1 MPEPLKNIYNKPFI
15 KNVAA
20 TFLKHQKQFDTAL
33 FIREVYKDDWTELE
47 LKARMSRIAA
57 SLEQAIPGGYKKQIK
72 VLLAASNS
80 FRELEQKGF
89 EYMFLPDFIEQ
100 FCLHDFEAASSALA
114 DMTDIASGEFAVR
127 PMIKQYGKT
136 MMDLMMGW
144 AQSDSYH
151 IRRLASE
158 GCRPRLPWAMA
169 LPEFKQN
176 PSAVLKILKVLK
188 NDPELYVRRSVA
200 NNLNDISK
208 DNPQVV
214 VKIAQQWLGK
224 NSETDWVIKHA
235 CRGLLK
241 QAQADIMALFGYGDT
256 GHIQLINFAA
266 DTRVKF
272 GERLNFSF
280 TLAALDKPKE
290 QALGKLRIEFAI
302 DHMKANGKLARKIFK
317 ISESHYDQAIKSI
330 ERSHAIRPIST
341 RKYYDG
347 QHQLAILVNGQELH
361 SSQFDLHGVT

>member
-1 MPEPLKNIYNKPFI
+1 
-15 KNVAA
+15 
-20 TFLKHQKQFDTAL
+20 
-33 FIREVYKDDWTELE
+33 
-47 LKARMSRIAA
+47 
-57 SLEQAIPGGYKKQIK
+57 
-72 VLLAASNS
+72 
-80 FRELEQKGF
+80 
-89 EYMFLPDFIEQ
+89 
-100 FCLHDFEAASSALA
+100 
-114 DMTDIASGEFAVR
+114 
-127 PMIKQYGKT
+127 
-136 MMDLMMGW
+136 
-144 AQSDSYH
+144 
-151 IRRLASE
+151 
-158 GCRPRLPWAMA
+158 MA